1 MRKIAGLCMLL
12 ALAAT
17 AAAQTEKGNEGH
29 ILLAHFKFAVQ
40 VPGGDLSER
49 FGANQNI
56 SAALEWM
63 HKSNWVLG
71 LESSLL
77 FGTDVKEDPLA
88 GLRDENG
95 LLFGDFGEPASVQL
109 RQRGLHLGAYLGR
122 LFPLSAANRR
132 AGIRITLG
140 AGILQHRIRIQED
153 PQVFVSLLTDD
164 YKKGYDRLT
173 QGLALKQF
181 VGYQYLSK
189 NRRINFF
196 AGLEFEQAFTTS
208 RRDFDFDTMQKDE
221 RSRTDLLFGL
231 RIGWTLPFY
240 LAENPDEIFY

>member
-1 MRKIAGLCMLL
+1 MKKLATLCILL
-12 ALAAT
+12 WALAPAG
-17 AAAQTEKGNEGH
+17 AQTEKGNDGH

-40 VPGGDLSER
+40 VPGGELSER
-49 FGANQNI
+49 FGVNQNVGG
-56 SAALEWM
+56 ALEWM
-63 HKSNWVLG
+63 HESNWILG
-71 LESSLL
+71 LESNLL

-95 LLFGDFGEPASVQL
+95 LIFGDFGEPASIQL
-109 RQRGLHLGAYLGR
+109 RQRGLQLGAYLGG
-122 LFPLSAANRR
+122 LLPLSAGNRR
-132 AGIRITLG
+132 AGIRFTLG
-140 AGILQHRIRIQED
+140 AGILQHKIRIQND
-153 PQVFVSLLTDD
+153 PQVFVSILSDD

-196 AGLEFEQAFTTS
+196 AGLEFGQAFTRS
-208 RRDFDFDTMQKDE
+208 RRDFNFDTMQKDD
-221 RSRTDLLFGL
+221 SKRTDLLFGL

-240 LAENPDEIFY
+240 LAQNPDEIFY